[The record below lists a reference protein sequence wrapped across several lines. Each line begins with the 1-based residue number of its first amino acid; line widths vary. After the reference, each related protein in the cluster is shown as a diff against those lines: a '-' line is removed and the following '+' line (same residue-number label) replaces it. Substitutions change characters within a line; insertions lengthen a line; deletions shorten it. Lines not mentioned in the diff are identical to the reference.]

1 MRIGPR
7 KPLEMAQT
15 VLDAKILLPI
25 VKNTQFQRE
34 AFSILDRWAEQTPDE
49 LKKLAEKPSTFGIF
63 LLTQQ
68 GKEQRVLRSET
79 GEEQLRNGLTPHEL
93 MEMNGVDQTI
103 HQYLEN

>member
-15 VLDAKILLPI
+15 VLDEKILLPI

-34 AFSILDRWAEQTPDE
+34 AFSILDRWAELTPEE
-49 LKKLAEKPSTFGIF
+49 LKKLAEKPTALGIF

-68 GKEQRVLRSET
+68 TKEQGVLRSET

-93 MEMNGVDQTI
+93 LEMNGIDQSI
-103 HQYLEN
+103 YQYLES